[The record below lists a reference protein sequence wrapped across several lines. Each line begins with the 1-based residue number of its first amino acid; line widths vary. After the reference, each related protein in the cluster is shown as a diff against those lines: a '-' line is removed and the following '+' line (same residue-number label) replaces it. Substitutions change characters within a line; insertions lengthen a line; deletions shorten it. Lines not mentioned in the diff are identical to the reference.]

1 MARLSSRMPP
11 ISHPFL
17 STKILILQLL
27 CLRASS
33 PFHVGK
39 ILIYAIP
46 NADYQKIDLKPPQTK
61 QNKAYFS
68 AEKAELFK

>member
-1 MARLSSRMPP
+1 MPP

-17 STKILILQLL
+17 STKILILQL

-33 PFHVGK
+33 PFRVGK

-46 NADYQKIDLKPPQTK
+46 KADYQKIDSKAPQPSTINIIFKPKKLNHLNQP
-61 QNKAYFS
+61 
-68 AEKAELFK
+68 

>member
-1 MARLSSRMPP
+1 MPP

-17 STKILILQLL
+17 STKNTNPAIMLKSQFSISCWQ
-27 CLRASS
+27 
-33 PFHVGK
+33 

-61 QNKAYFS
+61 HNKYNFEAK
-68 AEKAELFK
+68 KAELFK